1 MEIYTGLI
9 MEYLIERATNINPK
23 DDLEKLLKSKKNL
36 RVKLGVDPTAPD
48 VTLGWYAILRMLK
61 KFQDYGHTAVLILGE
76 FTAQVGDPSGKSETR
91 KVMGENEIDDN
102 AKGVLPIIKNILNE
116 NNLEIVSNKD
126 WLSKLTIQ
134 DMMELASKTTLAQM
148 MERDDFSKRFS
159 DNSPISLL
167 EFFYPLYQ
175 GYDSVAV
182 KADIEIGGNDQL
194 WNLMLG
200 REIQKSY
207 DLSPQIAMT
216 FPQLNGTDGSST
228 NADDRILF
236 DETFVDKIGLFNINT
251 LGSGGQALKV
261 NSAGSAFE
269 FGSAGGLVKLS
280 HSDFSGSSSVE
291 FGDTLITDTYLTYLV
306 ETKLIFSANAGLQFQ
321 ISPDNGVTNS
331 YTTTFSYQ
339 HSRND
344 SSSSGGSKVTSSNYM
359 TTGWSPGNQ
368 TGDVLLMTIN
378 LQNFRETTGYKWIK
392 VHGNINAQGSDYTW
406 EGGGELK
413 LETKQNYFKIYP
425 ASGTMTGYATIY
437 GFLK

>member
-9 MEYLIERATNINPK
+9 MEYLIERATNIIPK

-48 VTLGWYAILRMLK
+48 VTLGWYAILRMLR

-91 KVMGENEIDDN
+91 KVMEENEIDDN
-102 AKGVLPIIKNILNE
+102 AKGVLPIIKNILND

-216 FPQLNGTDGSST
+216 FPLLVGTDGSKKMSQSLNNYISISDT
-228 NADDRILF
+228 AENIFGKIMSIPDEIMWDYFTMLTDLEISEIADLRNN
-236 DETFVDKIGLFNINT
+236 VDKGKTNPFEYKKM
-251 LGSGGQALKV
+251 LGKLIVSEIYDE
-261 NSAGSAFE
+261 NSASAAESSFE
-269 FGSAGGLVKLS
+269 NITINKNLPENMPETSIDDGIDVHLPNFLTENELTKSNSEARRLIE
-280 HSDFSGSSSVE
+280 SGSVKIDDQKIELLDINSSDLI
-291 FGDTLITDTYLTYLV
+291 GKTLQV
-306 ETKLIFSANAGLQFQ
+306 GK
-321 ISPDNGVTNS
+321 
-331 YTTTFSYQ
+331 
-339 HSRND
+339 R
-344 SSSSGGSKVTSSNYM
+344 K
-359 TTGWSPGNQ
+359 
-368 TGDVLLMTIN
+368 
-378 LQNFRETTGYKWIK
+378 
-392 VHGNINAQGSDYTW
+392 
-406 EGGGELK
+406 
-413 LETKQNYFKIYP
+413 
-425 ASGTMTGYATIY
+425 
-437 GFLK
+437 FLKINKK

>member
-91 KVMGENEIDDN
+91 KVMEENEIDDN

-216 FPQLNGTDGSST
+216 FPLLVGTDGSKKMSQSLNNYISISDNPENIFGKVMSIPDEIMWDYFTMLTDLEISEIANFRKNVDKGKTNPFDYKKMLGKLIVSEIYDENSALVAEST
-228 NADDRILF
+228 FENITINKNLPENMPETNIHDEIDIHLPNFLTENELTKSNSEARRLIESGSVKIDDQKVELF
-236 DETFVDKIGLFNINT
+236 DINSSDLIGKT
-251 LGSGGQALKV
+251 LQVGKR
-261 NSAGSAFE
+261 
-269 FGSAGGLVKLS
+269 K
-280 HSDFSGSSSVE
+280 
-291 FGDTLITDTYLTYLV
+291 
-306 ETKLIFSANAGLQFQ
+306 
-321 ISPDNGVTNS
+321 
-331 YTTTFSYQ
+331 
-339 HSRND
+339 
-344 SSSSGGSKVTSSNYM
+344 
-359 TTGWSPGNQ
+359 
-368 TGDVLLMTIN
+368 
-378 LQNFRETTGYKWIK
+378 
-392 VHGNINAQGSDYTW
+392 
-406 EGGGELK
+406 
-413 LETKQNYFKIYP
+413 
-425 ASGTMTGYATIY
+425 
-437 GFLK
+437 FLKINKK

>member
-48 VTLGWYAILRMLK
+48 VTLGWYAILRMLR

-216 FPQLNGTDGSST
+216 FPLLVGTDGSKKMSQSL
-228 NADDRILF
+228 NNYISISDSPENIF
-236 DETFVDKIGLFNINT
+236 GKIMSIPDEIMWDYFTMLTDLEISEIANFRKNVDKGKTNPFDYKKM
-251 LGSGGQALKV
+251 LGKLIVSEIYDE
-261 NSAGSAFE
+261 NSALVAESAFE
-269 FGSAGGLVKLS
+269 NITINKNLPDNMPETSIDDGIDVHLPNFLTENELTKSNSEARRLIE
-280 HSDFSGSSSVE
+280 SGSVKIDDQKVELLDINSS
-291 FGDTLITDTYLTYLV
+291 DLIG
-306 ETKLIFSANAGLQFQ
+306 KILQV
-321 ISPDNGVTNS
+321 GK
-331 YTTTFSYQ
+331 
-339 HSRND
+339 R
-344 SSSSGGSKVTSSNYM
+344 K
-359 TTGWSPGNQ
+359 
-368 TGDVLLMTIN
+368 
-378 LQNFRETTGYKWIK
+378 
-392 VHGNINAQGSDYTW
+392 
-406 EGGGELK
+406 
-413 LETKQNYFKIYP
+413 
-425 ASGTMTGYATIY
+425 
-437 GFLK
+437 FLKINKK

>member
-102 AKGVLPIIKNILNE
+102 AKGVLPIIKNILND

-216 FPQLNGTDGSST
+216 FPLLVGTDGSKKMSQSL
-228 NADDRILF
+228 NNYISISDNPENIF
-236 DETFVDKIGLFNINT
+236 GKIMSIPDEIMWDYFTMLTDLEISEIANFRKNVDKGKTNPFDYKKM
-251 LGSGGQALKV
+251 LGKLIVSEIYDE
-261 NSAGSAFE
+261 NSALVAESTFE
-269 FGSAGGLVKLS
+269 NITINKNLPENMPETNIDDEIDIHLPNFLTENELTKSNSEARRLIE
-280 HSDFSGSSSVE
+280 SGSVKIDDQKVELLDINSSDLI
-291 FGDTLITDTYLTYLV
+291 GKTLQV
-306 ETKLIFSANAGLQFQ
+306 GK
-321 ISPDNGVTNS
+321 
-331 YTTTFSYQ
+331 
-339 HSRND
+339 R
-344 SSSSGGSKVTSSNYM
+344 K
-359 TTGWSPGNQ
+359 
-368 TGDVLLMTIN
+368 
-378 LQNFRETTGYKWIK
+378 
-392 VHGNINAQGSDYTW
+392 
-406 EGGGELK
+406 
-413 LETKQNYFKIYP
+413 
-425 ASGTMTGYATIY
+425 
-437 GFLK
+437 FLKINKK

>member
-9 MEYLIERATNINPK
+9 MEYLIERATNINPT

-48 VTLGWYAILRMLK
+48 VTLGWYAILRMLR

-91 KVMGENEIDDN
+91 KVMEENEIDDN
-102 AKGVLPIIKNILNE
+102 AKGVLPIIKNILND

-207 DLSPQIAMT
+207 GLSPQIAMT
-216 FPQLNGTDGSST
+216 FPLLVGTDGSKKMSQSL
-228 NADDRILF
+228 NNYISISDSPENIF
-236 DETFVDKIGLFNINT
+236 GKIMSIPDEIMWDYFTMLTDLEISEIANFRKNVDKGKTNPFDYKKM
-251 LGSGGQALKV
+251 LGKLIVSEIYDE
-261 NSAGSAFE
+261 NSALVAESTFE
-269 FGSAGGLVKLS
+269 NITINKNLPENMPETNIDDEIDIHLPNFLTENELTKSNSEARRLIE
-280 HSDFSGSSSVE
+280 SGSVKIDDQKVELLDINSSDLI
-291 FGDTLITDTYLTYLV
+291 GKTLQV
-306 ETKLIFSANAGLQFQ
+306 GK
-321 ISPDNGVTNS
+321 
-331 YTTTFSYQ
+331 
-339 HSRND
+339 R
-344 SSSSGGSKVTSSNYM
+344 K
-359 TTGWSPGNQ
+359 
-368 TGDVLLMTIN
+368 
-378 LQNFRETTGYKWIK
+378 
-392 VHGNINAQGSDYTW
+392 
-406 EGGGELK
+406 
-413 LETKQNYFKIYP
+413 
-425 ASGTMTGYATIY
+425 
-437 GFLK
+437 FLKINKK

>member
-48 VTLGWYAILRMLK
+48 VTLGWYAILRMLR

-91 KVMGENEIDDN
+91 KVMEENEIDDN
-102 AKGVLPIIKNILNE
+102 AKGVLPIIKNILIE
-116 NNLEIVSNKD
+116 NNFEIVSNKD

-216 FPQLNGTDGSST
+216 FPLLVGTDGSKKMSQSL
-228 NADDRILF
+228 NNYISISDSPENIF
-236 DETFVDKIGLFNINT
+236 GKIMSIPDEIMWDYFTMLTDLEISEIANFRKNVDKGKTNPFDYKKM
-251 LGSGGQALKV
+251 LGKLIVSEIYDE
-261 NSAGSAFE
+261 NSALVAESTFE
-269 FGSAGGLVKLS
+269 NITINKNSPENMPETNIDDEIDVHLPNFLTENELTKSNSEARRLIE
-280 HSDFSGSSSVE
+280 SGSVKIDDQKVELLDINSSDLI
-291 FGDTLITDTYLTYLV
+291 GKTLQV
-306 ETKLIFSANAGLQFQ
+306 GK
-321 ISPDNGVTNS
+321 
-331 YTTTFSYQ
+331 
-339 HSRND
+339 R
-344 SSSSGGSKVTSSNYM
+344 K
-359 TTGWSPGNQ
+359 
-368 TGDVLLMTIN
+368 
-378 LQNFRETTGYKWIK
+378 
-392 VHGNINAQGSDYTW
+392 
-406 EGGGELK
+406 
-413 LETKQNYFKIYP
+413 
-425 ASGTMTGYATIY
+425 
-437 GFLK
+437 FLKINKK

>member
-91 KVMGENEIDDN
+91 KVMEENEIDDN
-102 AKGVLPIIKNILNE
+102 AKGVLPIIKNILND

-148 MERDDFSKRFS
+148 MERDDFSKRFN

-216 FPQLNGTDGSST
+216 FPLLVGTDGSKKMSQSLNNYISISDSPENIFGKIMSIPDEIMWDYFT
-228 NADDRILF
+228 MLTDLEISEIADFRKN
-236 DETFVDKIGLFNINT
+236 VDKGKTNPFDYKKM
-251 LGSGGQALKV
+251 LGKLIVSEIYDE
-261 NSAGSAFE
+261 NSALVAESTFE
-269 FGSAGGLVKLS
+269 NITINKNLPENMPETNIDDEIDIHLPNFLTENELTKSNSEARRLIE
-280 HSDFSGSSSVE
+280 SGSVKIDDQKVELLDINSSDLI
-291 FGDTLITDTYLTYLV
+291 GKTLQV
-306 ETKLIFSANAGLQFQ
+306 GK
-321 ISPDNGVTNS
+321 
-331 YTTTFSYQ
+331 
-339 HSRND
+339 R
-344 SSSSGGSKVTSSNYM
+344 K
-359 TTGWSPGNQ
+359 
-368 TGDVLLMTIN
+368 
-378 LQNFRETTGYKWIK
+378 
-392 VHGNINAQGSDYTW
+392 
-406 EGGGELK
+406 
-413 LETKQNYFKIYP
+413 
-425 ASGTMTGYATIY
+425 
-437 GFLK
+437 FLKINKK

>member
-91 KVMGENEIDDN
+91 KVMEENEIDDN
-102 AKGVLPIIKNILNE
+102 AKGVLPIIKNILND

-134 DMMELASKTTLAQM
+134 DMMELASKTTLAQI

-159 DNSPISLL
+159 DNIPISLL

-207 DLSPQIAMT
+207 NLSPQIAMT
-216 FPQLNGTDGSST
+216 FPLLVGTDGSKKMSQSL
-228 NADDRILF
+228 NNYISISDSPENIF
-236 DETFVDKIGLFNINT
+236 GKIMSISDEIMWDYFTMLTDLEISEIANFRKNVDKGKTNPFDYKKM
-251 LGSGGQALKV
+251 LGKLIVSEIYDE
-261 NSAGSAFE
+261 NSALVAESTFE
-269 FGSAGGLVKLS
+269 NITINKNLPENMPETNIDDEIDIHLPNFLTENELTKSNSEARRLIE
-280 HSDFSGSSSVE
+280 SGSVKIDDQKVELLDINSSDLI
-291 FGDTLITDTYLTYLV
+291 GKTLQV
-306 ETKLIFSANAGLQFQ
+306 GK
-321 ISPDNGVTNS
+321 
-331 YTTTFSYQ
+331 
-339 HSRND
+339 R
-344 SSSSGGSKVTSSNYM
+344 K
-359 TTGWSPGNQ
+359 
-368 TGDVLLMTIN
+368 
-378 LQNFRETTGYKWIK
+378 
-392 VHGNINAQGSDYTW
+392 
-406 EGGGELK
+406 
-413 LETKQNYFKIYP
+413 
-425 ASGTMTGYATIY
+425 
-437 GFLK
+437 FLKINKK

>member
-48 VTLGWYAILRMLK
+48 VTLGWYAILRMLR

-91 KVMGENEIDDN
+91 KVMEENEIDDN

-216 FPQLNGTDGSST
+216 FPLLVGTDGSKKMSQSL
-228 NADDRILF
+228 NNYISISDSPENIF
-236 DETFVDKIGLFNINT
+236 GKIMSIPDEIMWDYFTMLTDLEISEIANFRKNVDKGKTNPFDYKKM
-251 LGSGGQALKV
+251 LGKLIVSEIYDE
-261 NSAGSAFE
+261 NSALVAESTFE
-269 FGSAGGLVKLS
+269 NITINKNLPENMPETNIDDEIDIHLPNFLTENELTKSNSEARRLIE
-280 HSDFSGSSSVE
+280 SGSVKIEDQKVELLDINSSDLI
-291 FGDTLITDTYLTYLV
+291 GKTLQV
-306 ETKLIFSANAGLQFQ
+306 GK
-321 ISPDNGVTNS
+321 
-331 YTTTFSYQ
+331 
-339 HSRND
+339 R
-344 SSSSGGSKVTSSNYM
+344 K
-359 TTGWSPGNQ
+359 
-368 TGDVLLMTIN
+368 
-378 LQNFRETTGYKWIK
+378 
-392 VHGNINAQGSDYTW
+392 
-406 EGGGELK
+406 
-413 LETKQNYFKIYP
+413 
-425 ASGTMTGYATIY
+425 
-437 GFLK
+437 FLKINKK

>member
-1 MEIYTGLI
+1 
-9 MEYLIERATNINPK
+9 MEYLIKRATNINPK

-48 VTLGWYAILRMLK
+48 VTLGWYAILRMLR

-148 MERDDFSKRFS
+148 MERDDFSKRFT

-216 FPQLNGTDGSST
+216 FPLLVGTDGSKKMSQSLNNYISISDT
-228 NADDRILF
+228 AENIFGKIMSIPDEIMWDYFTMLTDLEISEIADLRNN
-236 DETFVDKIGLFNINT
+236 VDKGKTNPFEYKKM
-251 LGSGGQALKV
+251 LGKLIVSEIYDE
-261 NSAGSAFE
+261 NSASAAESSFE
-269 FGSAGGLVKLS
+269 NITINKNLPENMPETSIDDGIDVHLPNFLTENELTKSNSEARRLIE
-280 HSDFSGSSSVE
+280 SGSVKIDDQKIELLDINSSDLI
-291 FGDTLITDTYLTYLV
+291 GKTLQV
-306 ETKLIFSANAGLQFQ
+306 GK
-321 ISPDNGVTNS
+321 
-331 YTTTFSYQ
+331 
-339 HSRND
+339 R
-344 SSSSGGSKVTSSNYM
+344 K
-359 TTGWSPGNQ
+359 
-368 TGDVLLMTIN
+368 
-378 LQNFRETTGYKWIK
+378 
-392 VHGNINAQGSDYTW
+392 
-406 EGGGELK
+406 
-413 LETKQNYFKIYP
+413 
-425 ASGTMTGYATIY
+425 
-437 GFLK
+437 FLKINKK

>member
-91 KVMGENEIDDN
+91 KVMEENEIDDN

-207 DLSPQIAMT
+207 DLSPQIAIT
-216 FPQLNGTDGSST
+216 FPLLVGTDGSKKMSQSL
-228 NADDRILF
+228 NNYISISDSPENIF
-236 DETFVDKIGLFNINT
+236 GKIMSIPDEIMWDYFTMLTDLEISEIANFRKNVDKGKTNPFDYKKM
-251 LGSGGQALKV
+251 LGKLIVSEIYDE
-261 NSAGSAFE
+261 NSALVAESTFE
-269 FGSAGGLVKLS
+269 NITINKNLPENMPETNIDDEIDIHLPNFLTENELTKSNSEARRLIE
-280 HSDFSGSSSVE
+280 SGSVKIDDQKVELLDINSSDLI
-291 FGDTLITDTYLTYLV
+291 GKTLQV
-306 ETKLIFSANAGLQFQ
+306 GK
-321 ISPDNGVTNS
+321 
-331 YTTTFSYQ
+331 
-339 HSRND
+339 R
-344 SSSSGGSKVTSSNYM
+344 K
-359 TTGWSPGNQ
+359 
-368 TGDVLLMTIN
+368 
-378 LQNFRETTGYKWIK
+378 
-392 VHGNINAQGSDYTW
+392 
-406 EGGGELK
+406 
-413 LETKQNYFKIYP
+413 
-425 ASGTMTGYATIY
+425 
-437 GFLK
+437 FLKINKK

>member
-23 DDLEKLLKSKKNL
+23 DDLEKLLNSKKNL

-216 FPQLNGTDGSST
+216 FPLLVGTDGSKKMSQSL
-228 NADDRILF
+228 NNYISISDNPENIF
-236 DETFVDKIGLFNINT
+236 GKIMSIPDEIMWDYFTMLTDLEISEIANFRKNVDKGKTNPFDYKKM
-251 LGSGGQALKV
+251 LGKLIVSEIYDE
-261 NSAGSAFE
+261 NSALVAESTFE
-269 FGSAGGLVKLS
+269 NITINKNLPENMPETNIDDEIDIHLPNFLTENELTKSNSEARRLIE
-280 HSDFSGSSSVE
+280 SGSVKIDDQKVELLDINSSDLI
-291 FGDTLITDTYLTYLV
+291 GKTLQV
-306 ETKLIFSANAGLQFQ
+306 GK
-321 ISPDNGVTNS
+321 
-331 YTTTFSYQ
+331 
-339 HSRND
+339 R
-344 SSSSGGSKVTSSNYM
+344 K
-359 TTGWSPGNQ
+359 
-368 TGDVLLMTIN
+368 
-378 LQNFRETTGYKWIK
+378 
-392 VHGNINAQGSDYTW
+392 
-406 EGGGELK
+406 
-413 LETKQNYFKIYP
+413 
-425 ASGTMTGYATIY
+425 
-437 GFLK
+437 FLKINKK

>member
-91 KVMGENEIDDN
+91 KVMEENEIDDN
-102 AKGVLPIIKNILNE
+102 AKGVLPIIKNILND

-148 MERDDFSKRFS
+148 MERDDFSKRFT

-216 FPQLNGTDGSST
+216 FPLLVGTDGSKKMSQSLNNYISISDT
-228 NADDRILF
+228 PENIF
-236 DETFVDKIGLFNINT
+236 GKIMSIPDEIMWDYFTMLTDLEISEITDFKKNVDKGKTNPFDYKKMLGKLIVTEIYDENNAEAAESSFENITINKNLPENMPET
-251 LGSGGQALKV
+251 NIDDGIDVHLPNFLTENVLTKS
-261 NSAGSAFE
+261 NSEARRLIE
-269 FGSAGGLVKLS
+269 
-280 HSDFSGSSSVE
+280 SGSVKIDDQKVELLDINSSDLI
-291 FGDTLITDTYLTYLV
+291 GKTLQV
-306 ETKLIFSANAGLQFQ
+306 GK
-321 ISPDNGVTNS
+321 
-331 YTTTFSYQ
+331 
-339 HSRND
+339 R
-344 SSSSGGSKVTSSNYM
+344 K
-359 TTGWSPGNQ
+359 
-368 TGDVLLMTIN
+368 
-378 LQNFRETTGYKWIK
+378 
-392 VHGNINAQGSDYTW
+392 
-406 EGGGELK
+406 
-413 LETKQNYFKIYP
+413 
-425 ASGTMTGYATIY
+425 
-437 GFLK
+437 FLKINKK

>member
-1 MEIYTGLI
+1 

-48 VTLGWYAILRMLK
+48 VTLGWYAILRMLR

-148 MERDDFSKRFS
+148 MERDDFSKRFT

-216 FPQLNGTDGSST
+216 FPLLVGTDGSKKMSQSLNNYISISDT
-228 NADDRILF
+228 AENIFGKIMSIPDEIMWDYFTMLTDLEISEIADLRNN
-236 DETFVDKIGLFNINT
+236 VDKGKTNPFEYKKM
-251 LGSGGQALKV
+251 LGKLIVSEIYDE
-261 NSAGSAFE
+261 NSASAAESSFE
-269 FGSAGGLVKLS
+269 NITINKNLPENMPETSIDDGIDVHLPNFLTENELTKSNSEARRLIE
-280 HSDFSGSSSVE
+280 SGSVKINDQKVELLDINSSDLI
-291 FGDTLITDTYLTYLV
+291 GKTLQV
-306 ETKLIFSANAGLQFQ
+306 GK
-321 ISPDNGVTNS
+321 
-331 YTTTFSYQ
+331 
-339 HSRND
+339 R
-344 SSSSGGSKVTSSNYM
+344 K
-359 TTGWSPGNQ
+359 
-368 TGDVLLMTIN
+368 
-378 LQNFRETTGYKWIK
+378 
-392 VHGNINAQGSDYTW
+392 
-406 EGGGELK
+406 
-413 LETKQNYFKIYP
+413 
-425 ASGTMTGYATIY
+425 
-437 GFLK
+437 FLKINKK

>member
-48 VTLGWYAILRMLK
+48 VTLGWYAILRMLR

-91 KVMGENEIDDN
+91 KVMEENEIDDN
-102 AKGVLPIIKNILNE
+102 AKGVLPIIKNILND

-216 FPQLNGTDGSST
+216 FPLLVGTDGSKKMSQSLNNYISISDT
-228 NADDRILF
+228 AENIFGKIMSIPDEIMWDYFTMLTDLEISEIADLRNN
-236 DETFVDKIGLFNINT
+236 VDKGKTNPFEYKKM
-251 LGSGGQALKV
+251 LGKLIVSEIYDE
-261 NSAGSAFE
+261 NSASAAESSFE
-269 FGSAGGLVKLS
+269 NITINKNLPENMPETSIDDGIDVHLPNFLTENELTKSNSEARRLIE
-280 HSDFSGSSSVE
+280 SGSVKIDDQKVELLDINSS
-291 FGDTLITDTYLTYLV
+291 DLIG
-306 ETKLIFSANAGLQFQ
+306 KILQV
-321 ISPDNGVTNS
+321 GK
-331 YTTTFSYQ
+331 
-339 HSRND
+339 R
-344 SSSSGGSKVTSSNYM
+344 K
-359 TTGWSPGNQ
+359 
-368 TGDVLLMTIN
+368 
-378 LQNFRETTGYKWIK
+378 
-392 VHGNINAQGSDYTW
+392 
-406 EGGGELK
+406 
-413 LETKQNYFKIYP
+413 
-425 ASGTMTGYATIY
+425 
-437 GFLK
+437 FLKINKK

>member
-91 KVMGENEIDDN
+91 KVMEENEIDDN
-102 AKGVLPIIKNILNE
+102 AKGVLPIIKNILND

-216 FPQLNGTDGSST
+216 FPLLVGTDGSKKMSQSL
-228 NADDRILF
+228 NNYISISDSPENIF
-236 DETFVDKIGLFNINT
+236 GKIMSIPDEIMWDYFTMLTDLEISEIANFKKNVDKGKTNPFDYKKM
-251 LGSGGQALKV
+251 LGKLIVSEIYDE
-261 NSAGSAFE
+261 NSALVAESTFE
-269 FGSAGGLVKLS
+269 NITINKNLPENMPETNIDDEIDIHLPNFLTENELTKSNSEARRLIE
-280 HSDFSGSSSVE
+280 SGSVKIDDQKVELLDINSSDLI
-291 FGDTLITDTYLTYLV
+291 GKTLQV
-306 ETKLIFSANAGLQFQ
+306 GK
-321 ISPDNGVTNS
+321 
-331 YTTTFSYQ
+331 
-339 HSRND
+339 R
-344 SSSSGGSKVTSSNYM
+344 K
-359 TTGWSPGNQ
+359 
-368 TGDVLLMTIN
+368 
-378 LQNFRETTGYKWIK
+378 
-392 VHGNINAQGSDYTW
+392 
-406 EGGGELK
+406 
-413 LETKQNYFKIYP
+413 
-425 ASGTMTGYATIY
+425 
-437 GFLK
+437 FLKINKK

>member
-23 DDLEKLLKSKKNL
+23 DDLEKLLQSKKNL

-91 KVMGENEIDDN
+91 KVMEENEIDDN
-102 AKGVLPIIKNILNE
+102 AKGVLPIIKNILND

-216 FPQLNGTDGSST
+216 FPLLVGTDGSKKMSQSL
-228 NADDRILF
+228 NNYISISDSPENIF
-236 DETFVDKIGLFNINT
+236 GKIMSIPDEIMWDYFTMLTDLEISEIANFRKNVDKGKTNPFDYKKM
-251 LGSGGQALKV
+251 LGKLIVSEIYDE
-261 NSAGSAFE
+261 NSALVAESTFE
-269 FGSAGGLVKLS
+269 NITINKNLPENMPETNIDDEIDIHLPNFLTENELTKSNSEARRLIE
-280 HSDFSGSSSVE
+280 SGSVKIDDQKVELLDINSSDLI
-291 FGDTLITDTYLTYLV
+291 GKTLQV
-306 ETKLIFSANAGLQFQ
+306 GK
-321 ISPDNGVTNS
+321 
-331 YTTTFSYQ
+331 
-339 HSRND
+339 R
-344 SSSSGGSKVTSSNYM
+344 K
-359 TTGWSPGNQ
+359 
-368 TGDVLLMTIN
+368 
-378 LQNFRETTGYKWIK
+378 
-392 VHGNINAQGSDYTW
+392 
-406 EGGGELK
+406 
-413 LETKQNYFKIYP
+413 
-425 ASGTMTGYATIY
+425 
-437 GFLK
+437 FLKINKK

>member
-23 DDLEKLLKSKKNL
+23 DDLEKILKSKKNL

-91 KVMGENEIDDN
+91 KVMEENEIDDN
-102 AKGVLPIIKNILNE
+102 AKGVLPIIKNILND

-148 MERDDFSKRFS
+148 MERDDFSKRFN

-216 FPQLNGTDGSST
+216 FPLLVGTDGSKKMSQSL
-228 NADDRILF
+228 NNYISISDSPENIF
-236 DETFVDKIGLFNINT
+236 GKIMSIPDEIMWDYFTMLTDLEISEIANFRKNVDKGKTNPFDFKKM
-251 LGSGGQALKV
+251 LGKLIVSEIYDE
-261 NSAGSAFE
+261 NSALVAESTFE
-269 FGSAGGLVKLS
+269 NITINKNLPENMPETNIDDEIDIHLPNFLTENELTKSNSEARRLIE
-280 HSDFSGSSSVE
+280 SGSVKIDDQKVE
-291 FGDTLITDTYLTYLV
+291 LLDI
-306 ETKLIFSANAGLQFQ
+306 
-321 ISPDNGVTNS
+321 
-331 YTTTFSYQ
+331 
-339 HSRND
+339 
-344 SSSSGGSKVTSSNYM
+344 SSSDLIGKV
-359 TTGWSPGNQ
+359 
-368 TGDVLLMTIN
+368 
-378 LQNFRETTGYKWIK
+378 LQVGKRK
-392 VHGNINAQGSDYTW
+392 
-406 EGGGELK
+406 
-413 LETKQNYFKIYP
+413 
-425 ASGTMTGYATIY
+425 
-437 GFLK
+437 FLKINKK

>member
-91 KVMGENEIDDN
+91 KVMEENEIDDN
-102 AKGVLPIIKNILNE
+102 AKGVLPIIKNILND

-216 FPQLNGTDGSST
+216 FPLLVGTDGSKKMSQSL
-228 NADDRILF
+228 NNYISISDSPENIF
-236 DETFVDKIGLFNINT
+236 GKIMSIPDEIMWDYFTMLTDLEISEVANFRKNVDKGKTNPFDYKKM
-251 LGSGGQALKV
+251 LGKLIVSEIYDE
-261 NSAGSAFE
+261 NSALVAESTFE
-269 FGSAGGLVKLS
+269 NITINKNLPENMPETNIDDEIDIHLPNFLTENELTKSNSEARRLIE
-280 HSDFSGSSSVE
+280 SGSVKIDDQKVELLDINSSE
-291 FGDTLITDTYLTYLV
+291 LIGKTLQV
-306 ETKLIFSANAGLQFQ
+306 GK
-321 ISPDNGVTNS
+321 
-331 YTTTFSYQ
+331 
-339 HSRND
+339 R
-344 SSSSGGSKVTSSNYM
+344 K
-359 TTGWSPGNQ
+359 
-368 TGDVLLMTIN
+368 
-378 LQNFRETTGYKWIK
+378 
-392 VHGNINAQGSDYTW
+392 
-406 EGGGELK
+406 
-413 LETKQNYFKIYP
+413 
-425 ASGTMTGYATIY
+425 
-437 GFLK
+437 FLKINKK

>member
-9 MEYLIERATNINPK
+9 MEYLIERATNINPT

-48 VTLGWYAILRMLK
+48 VTLGWYAILRMLR

-182 KADIEIGGNDQL
+182 KADVEIGGNDQL

-216 FPQLNGTDGSST
+216 FPLLVGTDGSKKMSQSLNNYISISDSPENIFGKIMSIPDEIMWDYFT
-228 NADDRILF
+228 MLTDLEISEIADFRKN
-236 DETFVDKIGLFNINT
+236 VDKGKTNPFDYKKM
-251 LGSGGQALKV
+251 LGKLIVSEIYDK
-261 NSAGSAFE
+261 NSALVAESTFE
-269 FGSAGGLVKLS
+269 NITINKNLPENMPEINIDDEIDVHLPNFLTENELTKSNSEARRLIE
-280 HSDFSGSSSVE
+280 SGSVKIDDQKVELLDINSSDLI
-291 FGDTLITDTYLTYLV
+291 GKTLQV
-306 ETKLIFSANAGLQFQ
+306 GK
-321 ISPDNGVTNS
+321 
-331 YTTTFSYQ
+331 
-339 HSRND
+339 R
-344 SSSSGGSKVTSSNYM
+344 K
-359 TTGWSPGNQ
+359 
-368 TGDVLLMTIN
+368 
-378 LQNFRETTGYKWIK
+378 
-392 VHGNINAQGSDYTW
+392 
-406 EGGGELK
+406 
-413 LETKQNYFKIYP
+413 
-425 ASGTMTGYATIY
+425 
-437 GFLK
+437 FLKINKK